1 MKYIFWQMCACVSCG
16 KFIISLSSFYFQE
29 RVGFYLERKM
39 NFHED
44 IIGLYLWLIFRDVVR
59 SYGNNDGDLGPIWIQ
74 VLKISTSTFS
84 PF

>member
-1 MKYIFWQMCACVSCG
+1 MVWQFFHDGLKV
-16 KFIISLSSFYFQE
+16 FHD
-29 RVGFYLERKM
+29 GFGLERKM

-74 VLKISTSTFS
+74 VLKISTSTS
-84 PF
+84 GPF